1 MSNFDQCHLDKSVN
15 SAVEQLER
23 ANKNTIVNVLDGIHQ
38 QLKGATIEENKAFAE
53 AVNQKLAADNALP
66 SVTLAYAGAEHEG
79 LWGHNKRLKENDLL
93 GIAENDHAQQL
104 FLEEKLVRNLADPGE
119 MQRLQHEKKEH
130 KFLWFGNKQG
140 VDQKR
145 LEKDAQVTDR
155 DISAREV
162 RDNFGDPAS
171 FEQLRRAVSPDK
183 SFITKA
189 DIDRAV
195 AAPWNSTSTSQVD
208 LTHLTDEQRDAL
220 KFVQANFKHISHD
233 IHTGCDCDGRDEYT
247 RGIDFQSL
255 DKFLNKSGASIQDMR
270 ADDRRN
276 DVYQAGVDSR
286 TAACLASQ
294 PHDVQPPPPPP
305 LTAEQLA
312 AQKRAQD
319 AEIAKEQAVVVGK
332 YTHKIVAGDTL
343 GSITR
348 DELVANG
355 KASPTG
361 AEIIEEEQRLVSI
374 NPFLATPLTPQETA
388 LKAPH
393 RQSRIDFIYP
403 PDRVLF
409 IPPADLKLRL
419 DQIEQKVRKGDNNNN
434 GQ

>member
-1 MSNFDQCHLDKSVN
+1 MSNFDQCNLDKSVN
-15 SAVEQLER
+15 SAVDALEH

-38 QLKGATIEENKAFAE
+38 QLNGATIDENKAFAE

-66 SVTLAYAGAEHEG
+66 AVTLAYAGAEHEG
-79 LWGHNKRLKENDLL
+79 MWGHNKRLKENDLL

-104 FLEEKLVRNLADPGE
+104 FLEEKLVRNLADPSE

-140 VDQKR
+140 VDEKR
-145 LEKDAQVTDR
+145 LEKDAQISDR
-155 DISAREV
+155 DVTSREV

-183 SFITKA
+183 PFMTKA

-195 AAPWNSTSTSQVD
+195 EAPWNSTSTSQVD
-208 LTHLTDEQRDAL
+208 LTNLTPDQIDSL
-220 KFVQANFKHISHD
+220 KFIQANFKHMSHD

-247 RGIDFQSL
+247 RGIDFQSF

-276 DVYQAGVDSR
+276 DVYQSGVDGR
-286 TAACLASQ
+286 AVACEASQ
-294 PHDVQPPPPPP
+294 AHDVQPPLPPP

-312 AQKRAQD
+312 KQKQAQD
-319 AEIAKEQAVVVGK
+319 AEIQKEQAVVVGK
-332 YTHKIVAGDTL
+332 YTHTIVAGETL

-348 DELVANG
+348 NELAANG
-355 KASPTG
+355 KPNPTSP
-361 AEIIEEEQRLVSI
+361 EVVQEEQRLVGI
-374 NPFLATPLTPQETA
+374 NPFLSKPLTPQETA

-403 PDRVLF
+403 PDRVYF
-409 IPPADLKLRL
+409 IPPADLQLRL
-419 DQIEQKVRKGDNNNN
+419 DEIEKKVRKGDNSNN